1 MTASP
6 DVVGLAV
13 NKGNWPKSDNEAE
26 QPEKLE
32 NQNNDIPLPSTNMGS
47 HSNVVEPDTK
57 VCDSI
62 ARLRLRNRLREL
74 AEKRRRASN
83 NNNGVHTLLDQ
94 NIVTYDQ
101 ITPVNAVLETHLTEP
116 TRNSANDNTNEGTR
130 GRPRFLRG

>member
-83 NNNGVHTLLDQ
+83 NNGVHTLLDQ

-101 ITPVNAVLETHLTEP
+101 ITPVNAVLETHPTEP